1 MKIFIGL
8 SFIIGWISLIHPNC
22 DAQNSHPIN
31 EKYVVVVDVQ
41 EGFLGDEGDTNS
53 LVFLQAINSIIEQ
66 SDPDKIIY
74 VQALHLA
81 LSVSLKAIKVDT
93 LPTSKLDNRLNMVGT
108 HFFEKSTADAF
119 SSGGLAEFMSTTGAK
134 ELIIVGL
141 LAEKC
146 VYNTVLGA
154 LDNGYTTYIIPEAI
168 AGKSQ
173 KSKEKAL
180 KKLIK
185 KGAILMQLNDLIPVI
200 P

>member
-1 MKIFIGL
+1 MKTYIGL
-8 SFIIGWISLIHPNC
+8 LCMFGWITLFYSNC
-22 DAQNSHPIN
+22 DAQNSHPLN

-41 EGFLGDEGDTNS
+41 EGFAGDEGDTNS
-53 LVFLQAINSIIEQ
+53 IVFLQALNSIIEQ
-66 SDPDKIIY
+66 SNPDKIIY

-93 LPTSKLDNRLNMVGT
+93 LTTSKLDKRLKIVGT

-119 SSGGLAEFMSTTGAK
+119 SSGGLAEFMSTTGAS
-134 ELIIVGL
+134 EVIIVGL

-146 VYNTVLGA
+146 VFNTVLGA
-154 LDNGYTTYIIPEAI
+154 LDSGYTTYIIPEAI

-173 KSKEKAL
+173 KTKEKAL
-180 KKLIK
+180 QKLIK
-185 KGAILMQLNDLIPVI
+185 KGAITMHLNDLIPVT